1 MVTKTAKKIHFEGFA
16 LRPADDFERNYKEA
30 ILNEIEENLLTLNG
44 FEDDREEFLKLF
56 YYGAKSRAELRQ
68 IVEKENDYYSQF
80 SKYLQKLEDEFTF
93 FIEDLENTCEAVQN
107 YIIIDRDRPFFGL
120 ERFTK
125 LTSCLN
131 SGVLNID
138 NVRIYSEGGALFVY
152 NSNAPYKAIIK
163 EIRRLS
169 FQGEI
174 NYNNYLDYGDEFN
187 INDPSNFEDIDF

>member
-1 MVTKTAKKIHFEGFA
+1 MVTKTAKKILFEGFA
-16 LRPADDFERNYKEA
+16 LRPADDFEKNYKES

-44 FEDDREEFLKLF
+44 FEDEKEEFLKLF

-80 SKYLQKLEDEFTF
+80 SKYLQKLEDEYIDYFNTLVN
-93 FIEDLENTCEAVQN
+93 LEGH
-107 YIIIDRDRPFFGL
+107 YIIIDRDRPFYGL
-120 ERFTK
+120 KKFTH
-125 LTSCLN
+125 LSICLN
-131 SGVLNID
+131 SCVLNID